1 MALLNSQAQNE
12 TREILKEMTDPVK
25 MILFTKKQNCI
36 YCEDT
41 KNLLEE
47 IRDLSEKLELEIYDF
62 DFSREKAEFFNIDK
76 TPAIILEN
84 KEDYGIRYYGIPSGY
99 EFGSL
104 LQDIIYVST
113 LQTDLSMQTKD
124 FIKKI
129 NKPIHLQVFVTP
141 TCPYCPRAVLLAH
154 QLALESKWI
163 TADMIEA
170 TEFPELA
177 NKYRVYGVPKT
188 VINDKIHIEGAVP
201 EPHFLKELSKIL

>member
-1 MALLNSQAQNE
+1 MN
-12 TREILKEMTDPVK
+12 I
-25 MILFTKKQNCI
+25 KKQNCI